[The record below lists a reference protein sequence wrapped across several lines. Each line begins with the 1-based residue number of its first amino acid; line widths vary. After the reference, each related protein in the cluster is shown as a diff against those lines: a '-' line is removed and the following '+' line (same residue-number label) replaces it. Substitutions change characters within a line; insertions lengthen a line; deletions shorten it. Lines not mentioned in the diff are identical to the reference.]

1 MVAETD
7 MLQLI
12 RFVKNPRSWD
22 IFKYI
27 NLPDQDQSDLSR
39 IQKTLYF
46 VWEKFGFGSLFD
58 FFEED
63 ENLFPY
69 AIFESNVKRIIR
81 S

>member
-46 VWEKFGFGSLFD
+46 V
-58 FFEED
+58 
-63 ENLFPY
+63 
-69 AIFESNVKRIIR
+69 
-81 S
+81 